1 MGRPDFNLTM
11 RQARGFAQH
20 IGDTAIW
27 RKYVSASAGNP
38 AYGQGDEL
46 CYVERVITGLFVS
59 VTFEEIAAAGGQFI
73 AGDMNATLLDC
84 TPGKQDEIK
93 WSGTTYRVESDVNPQ
108 ALLGR
113 AAWRMLLRRGD
124 AY

>member
-1 MGRPDFNLTM
+1 MGRPDFMRTM

-20 IGDTAIW
+20 VGDTATW

-38 AYGQGDEL
+38 AYGQGDEP
-46 CYVERVITGLFVS
+46 CYVERVVTGLFVS
-59 VTFEEIAAAGGQFI
+59 VTFEQIAAAGGQFV

-84 TPGKQDEIK
+84 QPGREDEIK
-93 WSGTTYRVESDVNPQ
+93 WSGTTYRVESDVNPE
-108 ALLGR
+108 AILGR
-113 AAWRMLLRRGD
+113 AAWRVLLRRGD